1 MCAAP
6 NTNWPGIQYTQ
17 QIIPIPKVEYTDTNG
32 PTTRT
37 TTKPIPVLAFVLRP
51 VLVVLEASQRRSGP
65 P

>member
-37 TTKPIPVLAFVLRP
+37 TTKPIPELAFVRP